1 MKKWITL
8 LTCAAC
14 TFSSV
19 TYADGVPTDPTPDSP
34 LPTPLA
40 VTQPAAPEDPAATPD
55 APTRKPVG
63 KAADEGSKTAGSGAG
78 KYVLAGAAI
87 AAGIT
92 ALLLVSRHSGHH
104 KHKHHHSH

>member
-19 TYADGVPTDPTPDSP
+19 TFADGAPTDSVPASP
-34 LPTPLA
+34 LDTPLA
-40 VTQPAAPEDPAATPD
+40 VTQPAPEDNAAATPD
-55 APTRKPVG
+55 TATRKPVG
-63 KAADEGSKTAGSGAG
+63 KAADDGSKAAGSGAG

-104 KHKHHHSH
+104 KHKHSHSH

>member
-19 TYADGVPTDPTPDSP
+19 NYADGVPANPTPDAP
-34 LPTPLA
+34 LATPLA
-40 VTQPAAPEDPAATPD
+40 AAQPAPEDDAAATPD
-55 APTRKPVG
+55 AQTRKPVG
-63 KAADEGSKTAGSGAG
+63 KAADDGSKTAGSGAG

-92 ALLLVSRHSGHH
+92 ALILVSRHSGHH
-104 KHKHHHSH
+104 KHKKHH

>member
-19 TYADGVPTDPTPDSP
+19 TYADGIPAEPTPDAP
-34 LPTPLA
+34 LSTPLA
-40 VTQPAAPEDPAATPD
+40 VTQPAPEDDTTITPD
-55 APTRKPVG
+55 ATVRKPVG
-63 KAADEGSKTAGSGAG
+63 KAADDGSKTAGSGAG

-87 AAGIT
+87 AVGIT

-104 KHKHHHSH
+104 KHKHHH